1 MLKAYFSMKPTEK
14 MFSLLGGKIEYDFH
28 FIKFKIN
35 FPAKDMKD
43 FFGGFHRKV
52 SLYKFQHNFF
62 TIEILLSSI

>member
-1 MLKAYFSMKPTEK
+1 MKPTEK

-52 SLYKFQHNFF
+52 SLVVIFKKKYVKSKLHN
-62 TIEILLSSI
+62 SAP